1 MRRTITWLLALLIV
15 SMLVGTAFA
24 ECAAMA
30 MPCCRQHQSTTCQEI
45 CAAPA
50 ANLGNTVLPA
60 GEGLATIATISPV
73 FSPLNSAP
81 SPIPFL
87 PAPSTENLLER
98 IHLLQI

>member
-1 MRRTITWLLALLIV
+1 MRPAITWLLALVIV
-15 SMLVGTAFA
+15 SMLVGTAYA

-30 MPCCRQHQSTTCQEI
+30 MPCCRQHQSTTCHEI

-50 ANLGNTVLPA
+50 ANLGNTGVPA
-60 GEGLATIATISPV
+60 GDGLETTATIDRV
-73 FSPLNSAP
+73 FLVLNSAP